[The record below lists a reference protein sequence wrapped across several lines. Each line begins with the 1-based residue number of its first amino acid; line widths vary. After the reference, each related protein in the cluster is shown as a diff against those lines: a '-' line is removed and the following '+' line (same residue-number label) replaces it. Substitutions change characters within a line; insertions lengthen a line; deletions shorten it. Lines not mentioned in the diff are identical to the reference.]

1 MSTVWSEHMRD
12 SVEGVS
18 KTLKILL
25 AFKMPH
31 ILAIPEIV
39 SLCDTLIANTQ
50 KGGIMSKN
58 LIELRQELEIING
71 KMDKI
76 SHRLFIMWSD
86 SVLYDMSLGAEYDAL
101 DLQFEI
107 LDDECDSLMAY
118 IADEEAAN
126 DEAVYWE
133 SVENQLR
140 NEEVRVWTL

>member
-1 MSTVWSEHMRD
+1 
-12 SVEGVS
+12 
-18 KTLKILL
+18 
-25 AFKMPH
+25 
-31 ILAIPEIV
+31 
-39 SLCDTLIANTQ
+39 
-50 KGGIMSKN
+50 MSKN

-107 LDDECDSLMAY
+107 LDDECDSLMAS

-140 NEEVRVWTL
+140 NEGVRVWTL